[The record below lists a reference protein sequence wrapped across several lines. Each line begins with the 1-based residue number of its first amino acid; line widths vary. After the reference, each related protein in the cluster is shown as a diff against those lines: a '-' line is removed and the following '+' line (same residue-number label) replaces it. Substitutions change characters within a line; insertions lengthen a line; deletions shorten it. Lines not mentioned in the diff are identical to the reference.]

1 MVYEDFEISFPVQV
15 IFMRFMWRQQLVG
28 DEASSARRGG
38 FWGRVA
44 ET

>member
-1 MVYEDFEISFPVQV
+1 MRSPFEISFPVQV

-28 DEASSARRGG
+28 DEVSSARRGG